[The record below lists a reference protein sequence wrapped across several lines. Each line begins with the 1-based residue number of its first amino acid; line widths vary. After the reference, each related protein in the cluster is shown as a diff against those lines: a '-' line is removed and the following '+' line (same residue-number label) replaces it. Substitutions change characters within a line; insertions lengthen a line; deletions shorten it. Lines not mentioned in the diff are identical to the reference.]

1 MSNYKNHLSDNVTT
15 VNSKNKR
22 KSKDSNPPS
31 KRYKN
36 KKFVAPVKL
45 ANNENN
51 IPKQNIY
58 NNAMENFQLISP
70 TQSQNEFNSSS
81 DYLEPL
87 KRVTYNKGFDKPPK
101 YNLNKEFS
109 LDGLILNSF
118 NVLNDEDIQLYA
130 SQVSQKSDKMS
141 QKSISD
147 NISRNNSICS
157 VTSLNKTYKN
167 LDMKSFENIQNQNDF
182 LAGNNDKLNNDIST
196 VNNKE
201 PVNEFLKLF
210 KNGNLNKIT
219 KAVPMSTQYGDMGLN
234 YDYSDYIKKYG
245 HLEQD
250 NHLNAEAEDT
260 VRKIL
265 ELYSNENKFLIS
277 MKCSMSI
284 N

>member
-1 MSNYKNHLSDNVTT
+1 MSSYKNLLSDNITT
-15 VNSKNKR
+15 VNSKNKT

-31 KRYKN
+31 KRYRN

-51 IPKQNIY
+51 LPKQ
-58 NNAMENFQLISP
+58 NNAMENFEFISS
-70 TQSQNEFNSSS
+70 SQNEFNSST

-87 KRVTYNKGFDKPPK
+87 KGITNNKGSNKPPK
-101 YNLNKEFS
+101 FDLNKEFS

-118 NVLNDEDIQLYA
+118 NLLNDEDIQLYA
-130 SQVSQKSDKMS
+130 SQVSQNSDRTS
-141 QKSISD
+141 QKSKSD

-157 VTSLNKTYKN
+157 VSSLNKTYKN
-167 LDMKSFENIQNQNDF
+167 LDMKSFENIQNKNDF
-182 LAGNNDKLNNDIST
+182 LSGNDDKLNNVNIIT

-201 PVNEFLKLF
+201 PVSDFLKLF
-210 KNGNLNKIT
+210 KNGNVTKIT

-234 YDYSDYIKKYG
+234 YNYSDYIKKYG
-245 HLEQD
+245 YVEQD

-260 VRKIL
+260 VKKIL
-265 ELYSNENKFLIS
+265 EVYSKENKFLLS
-277 MKCSMSI
+277 MKYSMSI